1 MPTFHKTADCGNC
14 VLKSNLFCYM
24 TDEQLARVND
34 ERREVTFE
42 PGETILKYG
51 GPLTHILC
59 LTSGMA
65 KAYLEEPGGKRILL
79 DLITP
84 VKLIG
89 GPGFLVDGR
98 NHLTITAL
106 ERTTACFIAVED
118 YKTVMKENAEFSME
132 MVAYLN
138 RIIIRYLDR
147 INSLTHK
154 HMSGKMAETL
164 LHLSADIY
172 QNGKF
177 DTLLSRQDLA
187 EMSAMTKEST
197 IRVLKDF
204 NEEGIIMS
212 DNNHFE
218 ILDIKKLKKISER
231 G

>member
-1 MPTFHKTADCGNC
+1 MPTFHKTADCSTC
-14 VLKSNLFCYM
+14 EIKSNLFCYM
-24 TDEQLARVND
+24 TDEQMEKVNNA
-34 ERREVTFE
+34 RREVTFS
-42 PGETILKYG
+42 PGETIFKYG

-65 KAYLEEPGGKRILL
+65 KAYLEEPGGKKILL
-79 DLITP
+79 DIITP

-89 GPGFLVDGR
+89 GPGFLVDDR
-98 NHLTITAL
+98 HYLTITAL

-118 YKTVMKENAEFSME
+118 FKEVMKQNAEFSME

-164 LHLSADIY
+164 LHLSEDIY
-172 QNGKF
+172 QQSKF
-177 DTLLSRQDLA
+177 NTLLSRQDLA
-187 EMSAMTKEST
+187 EMSGMTKEST
-197 IRVLKDF
+197 IRVLKEF
-204 NEEGIIMS
+204 NEEGIIFS

-218 ILDIKKLKKISER
+218 ILDVEKLRNINLK